1 MKKRKQNQSSAAIMQ
16 RSLVS
21 MVATLILALGLLIV
35 AAVGHQLYEQVVL
48 STDHIAASLK
58 QTVIDGDDD
67 WENWRKNSTLDTSS
81 TYVHVHN
88 MRQDAKVK
96 NYYSPATKKV
106 QLAKS
111 FPFLTQLRYQANQG
125 LFYYQEVHAKGI
137 RYEIWQSMNSY
148 LAVLIRVLV
157 VTMIVLVLAL
167 VVSPIFI
174 RRLAHR
180 LTGPLSDL
188 SQSTK
193 HAAEHA
199 KTGVVM
205 LPVPDKPTEVTD
217 LAKDFNDLLKQLHD
231 RQEQQKLFIM
241 NAAHELRTPIATI
254 RSHAQL
260 IERHGRAHPEI
271 VLKSVNYITEESRQM
286 QQLIEELLQLSR
298 ADRLTLDT
306 HLLNLSETV
315 QHLAEKLASAFSQTI
330 EVHVTPNMSVESN
343 ESAIE
348 QILDNFVTNA
358 AKYSPADTIIA
369 VNLTRDDDGNAVL
382 AVLDQG
388 AGISAEDKSH
398 VFERFYRS
406 ANVRGTVPGTG
417 LGLAIANQLAT
428 INNGRIKLRD
438 NQPHGTIAELILPL
452 ATTKERHQLNES

>member
-1 MKKRKQNQSSAAIMQ
+1 MQ

-21 MVATLILALGLLIV
+21 MVATLTLALGLLIV

-148 LAVLIRVLV
+148 L
-157 VTMIVLVLAL
+157 
-167 VVSPIFI
+167 
-174 RRLAHR
+174 
-180 LTGPLSDL
+180 
-188 SQSTK
+188 
-193 HAAEHA
+193 
-199 KTGVVM
+199 
-205 LPVPDKPTEVTD
+205 EVTD

-428 INNGRIKLRD
+428 INNGRIKLQD
-438 NQPHGTIAELILPL
+438 NQPYGTIAELILPL

>member
-1 MKKRKQNQSSAAIMQ
+1 MVVFGYRKSS
-16 RSLVS
+16 V
-21 MVATLILALGLLIV
+21 
-35 AAVGHQLYEQVVL
+35 
-48 STDHIAASLK
+48 
-58 QTVIDGDDD
+58 
-67 WENWRKNSTLDTSS
+67 NS
-81 TYVHVHN
+81 
-88 MRQDAKVK
+88 
-96 NYYSPATKKV
+96 P
-106 QLAKS
+106 
-111 FPFLTQLRYQANQG
+111 
-125 LFYYQEVHAKGI
+125 
-137 RYEIWQSMNSY
+137 
-148 LAVLIRVLV
+148 
-157 VTMIVLVLAL
+157 VLAL
-167 VVSPIFI
+167 IIQMTALGGNQLKTTLLLVEDEAALADSLTTEFELENMSVIWAKDGAEALTLFKNNEGKINVIILDWMLPKLDGFSVLRKIRQSSQVPII
-174 RRLAHR
+174 MLTARDYIGDKVAG
-180 LTGPLSDL
+180 LTGGADDYITKPFEMEELVDTDNKRVQRGEVIMPLTQREYELLVELVAHQDEACSRD
-188 SQSTK
+188 
-193 HAAEHA
+193 
-199 KTGVVM
+199 
-205 LPVPDKPTEVTD
+205 
-217 LAKDFNDLLKQLHD
+217 DLLAAVWGTDFDGQPMKQLHD

>member
-1 MKKRKQNQSSAAIMQ
+1 MLTARDYIGDKVAGLTGGADDYITKPFEMEE
-16 RSLVS
+16 LVARVE
-21 MVATLILALGLLIV
+21 VALRHNRQ
-35 AAVGHQLYEQVVL
+35 AV
-48 STDHIAASLK
+48 
-58 QTVIDGDDD
+58 
-67 WENWRKNSTLDTSS
+67 
-81 TYVHVHN
+81 
-88 MRQDAKVK
+88 
-96 NYYSPATKKV
+96 SPATIFQVDDLLVDTDNKRV
-106 QLAKS
+106 QRGEVIM
-111 FPFLTQLRYQANQG
+111 PLTQR
-125 LFYYQEVHAKGI
+125 E
-137 RYEIWQSMNSY
+137 YE
-148 LAVLIRVLV
+148 LLV
-157 VTMIVLVLAL
+157 ELV
-167 VVSPIFI
+167 
-174 RRLAHR
+174 AHQDEACSR
-180 LTGPLSDL
+180 D
-188 SQSTK
+188 
-193 HAAEHA
+193 
-199 KTGVVM
+199 
-205 LPVPDKPTEVTD
+205 
-217 LAKDFNDLLKQLHD
+217 DLLAAVWGTDFDGQPMKQLHD

>member
-1 MKKRKQNQSSAAIMQ
+1 
-16 RSLVS
+16 
-21 MVATLILALGLLIV
+21 
-35 AAVGHQLYEQVVL
+35 
-48 STDHIAASLK
+48 
-58 QTVIDGDDD
+58 
-67 WENWRKNSTLDTSS
+67 
-81 TYVHVHN
+81 
-88 MRQDAKVK
+88 
-96 NYYSPATKKV
+96 
-106 QLAKS
+106 
-111 FPFLTQLRYQANQG
+111 
-125 LFYYQEVHAKGI
+125 
-137 RYEIWQSMNSY
+137 
-148 LAVLIRVLV
+148 
-157 VTMIVLVLAL
+157 
-167 VVSPIFI
+167 
-174 RRLAHR
+174 
-180 LTGPLSDL
+180 
-188 SQSTK
+188 
-193 HAAEHA
+193 
-199 KTGVVM
+199 M
-205 LPVPDKPTEVTD
+205 LPVPDKPMEVTD